1 MGDAGIVSRA
11 GTDMKEYT
19 VKLVVVVFCFSFP
32 LPLLLF
38 SLVGYAWTATGNTTQ
53 TEPLSNWHTDKE
65 A

>member
-1 MGDAGIVSRA
+1 
-11 GTDMKEYT
+11 MKEYT